1 MMRPLPLAVVVI
13 LEYFMATGNFLPVGK
28 FVNCIKRL
36 KLTFFCNNKGTSLN
50 VYWIWIPCKSHKTI
64 SIAM

>member
-13 LEYFMATGNFLPVGK
+13 LEPYFMATGNFLPAGK

-36 KLTFFCNNKGTSLN
+36 RLTFFA
-50 VYWIWIPCKSHKTI
+50 I
-64 SIAM
+64 SKLLV